1 MNPDRLLSLPGSPS
15 DIVDE
20 ENNEFQLNKINVSY
34 LKAMQ
39 TLILKSE
46 LKASIIFDP
55 DIELVQDLQPG
66 DLPPIDTLCGL
77 YNREALKL
85 INTNKNMLLYK
96 RSQTVLNQRHK
107 DTKKK
112 KTK

>member
-15 DIVDE
+15 DIIDE

-66 DLPPIDTLCGL
+66 DLPPIDTF
-77 YNREALKL
+77 YKKL
-85 INTNKNMLLYK
+85 VYRIIPHKNFPK
-96 RSQTVLNQRHK
+96 QTHNIKCCKCKQSES
-107 DTKKK
+107 D
-112 KTK
+112 